1 MTYIENQKQEL
12 FKKLTKAQQKRLS
25 LEEQIEYLKNE
36 ETQLLEQAKQK
47 QNELKIKQKKLL
59 NEAKSQ
65 ERKNDTRRK
74 VLLGAWV
81 LNKLENDESFKHQL
95 ADFEQFLNT
104 ENKTEANRQKDKDL
118 FNGLLWGENNECS

>member
-1 MTYIENQKQEL
+1 MTDIENQKQEL

-36 ETQLLEQAKQK
+36 QAQILEQAKQK
-47 QNELKIKQKKLL
+47 QNELKVKQKKLL

-74 VLLGAWV
+74 ILLGAWI
-81 LNKLENDESFKHQL
+81 LNKLETDSNFKHEL
-95 ADFEQFLNT
+95 LDFREFLNT
-104 ENKTEANRQKDKDL
+104 ESKTEENKFKDAEL
-118 FNGLLWGENNECS
+118 FKGILWDD